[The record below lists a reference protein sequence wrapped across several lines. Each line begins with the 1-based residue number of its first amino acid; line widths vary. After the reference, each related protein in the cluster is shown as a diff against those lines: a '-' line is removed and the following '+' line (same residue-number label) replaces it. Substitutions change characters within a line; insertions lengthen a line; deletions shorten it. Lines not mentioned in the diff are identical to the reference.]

1 MTTTQATKADISSE
15 EADASQGATAEASQA
30 KAEAAAHKSALR
42 ELLAPVRTRTTI
54 AMVMQVIA
62 AVAAIVPYVAIA
74 ELGKTL
80 IVGGDIDSSRVWTI
94 VWVVVF
100 GLGMRAFFGGGALI
114 VTHFADVN
122 LQAVLRRR
130 IAATL
135 GRLPLGWFTSHSSG
149 TVRKAAQ
156 NDISDLHYLVAHSAV
171 ETTGAIAVP
180 LVGLGYVISIDWRLG
195 LVAIA
200 TLPIYMIAYAMMTK
214 DMAVKLSRMNEGI
227 AAISNTIVEFVTG
240 IAVVKT
246 FGQDK
251 QSHSRYRDAAKAF
264 AVSYEGWVR
273 PMLRTEALASIALS
287 APVVLVVNLGLGSWF
302 VHSGWVSPIDV
313 LTSSLVAMVIPV
325 SLTTIGFGMQAR
337 REAAAAAAR
346 LIALFATDALP
357 ETDHPKKPVGNE
369 VRFSGVSF
377 AYDDGA
383 DVLTG
388 IDLTLP
394 EGTVTALVGPSGSG
408 KSTLATL
415 VPRFHD
421 VRAGSVAIGG
431 VDVREVATD
440 ELYRHVGFVLQD
452 VQLVEATVLDNIRL
466 ARPQATSAEV
476 KAAAAAA
483 QIDTRIEALP
493 RGYDSVVG
501 VDARFSGGE
510 AQRVSIARAIL
521 ADTPVLVLDEATAFA
536 DPESEADIQ
545 EALSRLTVG
554 RTVLVIA
561 HRLASIVSADQI
573 VVLDAGRIVE
583 KGTHDQLVASGST
596 YARMWASHSRADS
609 IEHSRADSIEHSR
622 ADSIERN
629 TAGKSDAA
637 GKANS

>member
-214 DMAVKLSRMNEGI
+214 DMAVKMSRMNEGI

-246 FGQDK
+246 F
-251 QSHSRYRDAAKAF
+251 
-264 AVSYEGWVR
+264 E
-273 PMLRTEALASIALS
+273 
-287 APVVLVVNLGLGSWF
+287 
-302 VHSGWVSPIDV
+302 
-313 LTSSLVAMVIPV
+313 
-325 SLTTIGFGMQAR
+325 IG
-337 REAAAAAAR
+337 
-346 LIALFATDALP
+346 
-357 ETDHPKKPVGNE
+357 
-369 VRFSGVSF
+369 
-377 AYDDGA
+377 
-383 DVLTG
+383 
-388 IDLTLP
+388 
-394 EGTVTALVGPSGSG
+394 
-408 KSTLATL
+408 
-415 VPRFHD
+415 
-421 VRAGSVAIGG
+421 RA
-431 VDVREVATD
+431 
-440 ELYRHVGFVLQD
+440 HV
-452 VQLVEATVLDNIRL
+452 
-466 ARPQATSAEV
+466 
-476 KAAAAAA
+476 
-483 QIDTRIEALP
+483 
-493 RGYDSVVG
+493 
-501 VDARFSGGE
+501 
-510 AQRVSIARAIL
+510 
-521 ADTPVLVLDEATAFA
+521 
-536 DPESEADIQ
+536 
-545 EALSRLTVG
+545 
-554 RTVLVIA
+554 
-561 HRLASIVSADQI
+561 
-573 VVLDAGRIVE
+573 
-583 KGTHDQLVASGST
+583 
-596 YARMWASHSRADS
+596 
-609 IEHSRADSIEHSR
+609 
-622 ADSIERN
+622 
-629 TAGKSDAA
+629 
-637 GKANS
+637 

>member
-1 MTTTQATKADISSE
+1 MTVVAETAIAQETV
-15 EADASQGATAEASQA
+15 DAGVRA
-30 KAEAAAHKSALR
+30 KAEASVHKAALR
-42 ELLAPVRTRTTI
+42 ELLQPVRTRTTL
-54 AMVMQVIA
+54 AMVMQVVA

-74 ELGKTL
+74 ELGKIL

-94 VWVVVF
+94 VSVVVI
-100 GLGMRAFFGGGALI
+100 GLGLRTFFGGGALV
-114 VTHFADVN
+114 VTHFADVH
-122 LQAVLRRR
+122 LQAILRRR

-156 NDISDLHYLVAHSAV
+156 NDIADLHYLVAHSAV
-171 ETTGAIAVP
+171 ETTGAVAVP

-195 LVAIA
+195 LLAIA
-200 TLPIYMIAYAMMTK
+200 TLPIYVIAYAIMTRG
-214 DMAVKLSRMNEGI
+214 MALKMSEMNEGI

-251 QSHSRYRDAAKAF
+251 RAHSRYRDAAKGF

-273 PMLRTEALASIALS
+273 PMLRTEALATIALS
-287 APVVLVVNLGLGSWF
+287 APVVLVVNLGFGSWL
-302 VHSGWVSPIDV
+302 VHSGVVSPIDV
-313 LTSSLVAMVIPV
+313 LTSSLVAMVIPISV
-325 SLTTIGFGMQAR
+325 TTIGFGMQAR
-337 REAAAAAAR
+337 REASAAAAR
-346 LIALFATDALP
+346 LAELFATDALP
-357 ETDHPKKPVGNE
+357 ESENPKSPAGND
-369 VRFSGVSF
+369 VRFAGVSF
-377 AYDDGA
+377 AYDGGF
-383 DVLTG
+383 DVLSE
-388 IDLTLP
+388 INLTLP
-394 EGTVTALVGPSGSG
+394 AGSVTALVGPSGSG

-421 VRAGSVAIGG
+421 VRAGSVSIGG
-431 VDVREVATD
+431 VDVRDIATD

-452 VQLVEATVLDNIRL
+452 VQLLEASVVDNIRL
-466 ARPQATSAEV
+466 ARPDASLAEV
-476 KAAAAAA
+476 KAAASAAR
-483 QIDTRIEALP
+483 IDRCIEALP
-493 RGYDSVVG
+493 RGYESVVG

-545 EALSRLTVG
+545 EALSRLTLG

-573 VVLDAGRIVE
+573 VVLDGGRIVE
-583 KGTHDQLVASGST
+583 TGSHDALVANGST
-596 YARMWASHSRADS
+596 YARMWASHQRVDDAVSRKGDS
-609 IEHSRADSIEHSR
+609 
-622 ADSIERN
+622 
-629 TAGKSDAA
+629 
-637 GKANS
+637 